1 MIKKNLKK
9 YKKMKLLLYTI
20 DEKQQITLTLSLS
33 LVLLC
38 IFQNSQFFFVDD
50 TNMNPKTYKLF
61 NLSTIIAFY
70 VFHMTS

>member
-1 MIKKNLKK
+1 MRNKRSHP
-9 YKKMKLLLYTI
+9 
-20 DEKQQITLTLSLS
+20 LSLS

-50 TNMNPKTYKLF
+50 KNIILNLNPKTYKLV

>member
-1 MIKKNLKK
+1 
-9 YKKMKLLLYTI
+9 MKLLLYMI
-20 DEKQQITLTLSLS
+20 NEKQKITSTLSLS

-50 TNMNPKTYKLF
+50 TNINLNINPKTYKLV

>member
-1 MIKKNLKK
+1 MGNNRSH
-9 YKKMKLLLYTI
+9 
-20 DEKQQITLTLSLS
+20 SLS

-61 NLSTIIAFY
+61 NLSAIIAFY